1 MFTNL
6 FLLAKSPFILA
17 KRSSVFV
24 LFKKFT
30 NNANNNYIPPSCYEI
45 KDVKYD
51 MILSDLDKIKTMQTI
66 NYCLLLINTLISV
79 IF

>member
-1 MFTNL
+1 MF
-6 FLLAKSPFILA
+6 KSSFILFV
-17 KRSSVFV
+17 KRPSV

-30 NNANNNYIPPSCYEI
+30 NNTNNTNNYIPPSCYEI

-51 MILSDLDKIKTMQTI
+51 MILSDLDKIKTIQTI
-66 NYCLLLINTLISV
+66 NYCLLLINVLIST